1 MAVSQ
6 AVVEK
11 MTTRLKAYQATAV
24 PPVKPEGCQPVID
37 KQDAWRPCDS
47 PEVLE
52 DGYNVERTDQFHRAR
67 STQSPYALAGT
78 DSEGTRERK
87 TLALALA
94 LALAMPCTLA
104 FAIPYA
110 SDPDEN
116 RSFAK
121 AGLGQTHTDTL
132 KASGVVCAC
141 RESLR

>member
-1 MAVSQ
+1 MTVSQ

-67 STQSPYALAGT
+67 STQSPYALA
-78 DSEGTRERK
+78 
-87 TLALALA
+87 
-94 LALAMPCTLA
+94 
-104 FAIPYA
+104 
-110 SDPDEN
+110 DPDEN

>member
-94 LALAMPCTLA
+94 LAFAMPFL
-104 FAIPYA
+104 
-110 SDPDEN
+110 PDEN

>member
-1 MAVSQ
+1 MTVSQ

-94 LALAMPCTLA
+94 LAMPCTLA
-104 FAIPYA
+104 FAMPYA